1 MAFKRND
8 NVVIS
13 RAGDELF
20 GRTGRITHLR
30 SDSADVFISGYG
42 TVQYQLYALSSVPT
56 SIDNV
61 APVPTSAG
69 WVVSVEYVDDPE
81 LALPALWRFDRQ
93 PSITWANGIIK
104 LEIEGDIH
112 LVRIDCVRRVRVYM
126 A

>member
-30 SDSADVFISGYG
+30 SDNTDVFISGYG

-56 SIDNV
+56 SIDV
-61 APVPTSAG
+61 AVPVPAAE
-69 WVVSVEYVDDPE
+69 WVVSIEYMDDPD
-81 LALPALWRFDRQ
+81 LALPILWRFDRQ